1 MSGEEIKF
9 TITKTPDGKG
19 GYKKGVKIETSN
31 FVGGACLTAFESLTE
46 YLSSVGITTSVDH
59 QEIKPEMY
67 ATTTNEM
74 KNEY

>member
-1 MSGEEIKF
+1 MTGEEIKF

-31 FVGGACLTAFESLTE
+31 FTGGACLTALDNLTE
-46 YLSSVGITTSVDH
+46 YLSSVGIVTNVEH

-67 ATTTNEM
+67 LTETTEQSQGM
-74 KNEY
+74 